1 VLTYRILKFH
11 LLNLFNRLY
20 FKNFQ

>member
-11 LLNLFNRLY
+11 LLNLFNRLNS
-20 FKNFQ
+20 KIFQ